1 MRNQKR
7 VSQRRKKKPPKVF
20 NKWQAALL
28 LILTLLLSVG
38 GGITYSNMYGDS
50 NLDMKRVRDQL
61 AFYEQQ
67 IQLNPNNLESR
78 VAYAY
83 TNYLLGNESDAIK
96 ELNWVLNQDPDYYNA
111 HLNLGL
117 INLNRGQYHDAMFSF
132 NETIRLGPQD
142 FKGYMNLG
150 RVYIELEMFDE
161 AMEKLTIANNLSQRN
176 SDIIYYIGLLA
187 ERLGEYSMAD
197 EVYRDALRYN
207 PMYERALEGLRR
219 IEEKVAEEASV
230 K

>member
-1 MRNQKR
+1 
-7 VSQRRKKKPPKVF
+7 
-20 NKWQAALL
+20 
-28 LILTLLLSVG
+28 
-38 GGITYSNMYGDS
+38 MYGDS